1 MDAPATRE
9 IPDTVRRTCLPNRPG
24 GHVNPVRPHLLARAV
39 LLALLVPML
48 SVAATAP
55 AAKPAAPALA
65 AAGDNAPFY
74 TGKPTG
80 AAFAAIQKQRLVRAR
95 AAVAKLLAVKGP
107 RTIANTLEPFNEAQR
122 LLDMAGSQSGLIQE
136 AHPDKATREVAEKA
150 SQAISAYAT
159 ELALNHDLYEAISA
173 LDVSAADAPTQFL
186 VKRMLRDFHLAGVD
200 KDAATRAK
208 IAVLN
213 DSLVLIGQEFGR
225 NIRDDKSTVQCTL
238 ADLDGLPADYIAA
251 HQPGADGKITLTVD
265 YTDYLPV
272 MQYAK
277 SDDLRHR
284 IYLAFQNRAW
294 PANIG
299 VLDRMRARRYE
310 LAQLAGFPD
319 WADYVTADK
328 MVGSAA
334 NARDFIDRV
343 VAASDDRQAREYKE
357 LLTFKQKTEPTATAV
372 NFWEYPYLR
381 EQLRKSDYNF
391 DSQTIRP
398 YLPYDRVEAG
408 VLDIASKLFDVQ
420 FKRVYNVPVWHPS
433 VECFELW
440 NDGKLAGRF
449 YLDMHPRANKYKH
462 AAQFG
467 IRTGIAGKQ
476 IPEAALICNLQGG
489 KPGDPG
495 LCDFDDVDTFL
506 HEFGH
511 LMHTMFASQGRW
523 TGISGISTEQDFVEA
538 PSQMLEE
545 WMRSPEVLAT
555 FAKQYQT
562 GEPIPADLVRQMN
575 RANSFGKG
583 LDVRRQMVYAGLSL
597 GCYDKDPSADRT
609 DDLTSA
615 LVKKYQPFPFID
627 GTHFQCAFGHLDGY
641 SAVYY
646 TYMWSL
652 VISKDLFS
660 QFDKDHLLAPGVAK
674 RYRDTVLAPG
684 GSKPAAQLVTDFLGR
699 PFNEQ
704 AWKKWLDSNE

>member
-1 MDAPATRE
+1 M
-9 IPDTVRRTCLPNRPG
+9 
-24 GHVNPVRPHLLARAV
+24 NPVRPHLLARAV

-48 SVAATAP
+48 SVAAPAP
-55 AAKPAAPALA
+55 AAKPAAPAKPAVA
-65 AAGDNAPFY
+65 AVASSPAAVGDNAPFY
-74 TGKPTG
+74 TGKPVG
-80 AAFAAIQKQRLVRAR
+80 PAFAAIQKQRLTRAR
-95 AAVAKLLAVKGP
+95 AQVAKLLAVTGP
-107 RTIANTLEPFNEAQR
+107 RTIENTLVPFNEAQR
-122 LLDMAGSQSGLIQE
+122 LLDMAGSQSGLMQE
-136 AHPDKATREVAEKA
+136 VHPDKATRTAAEKA
-150 SQAISAYAT
+150 SQAVSAYAT
-159 ELALNHDLYEAISA
+159 ELSLNHKLFEAISA
-173 LDVSAADAPTQFL
+173 LDVSGADAPTQYL
-186 VKRMLRDFHLAGVD
+186 VKRTLRDFHLAGVD
-200 KDAATRAK
+200 KDEATRAK
-208 IAVLN
+208 ITALN
-213 DSLVLIGQEFGR
+213 DSLVLIGQDFAN
-225 NIRDDKSTVQCTL
+225 NIRSDKSTVQCTV
-238 ADLDGLPADYIAA
+238 AELDGLPADYIAA
-251 HQPGADGKITLTVD
+251 HKPGADGRITLTVD
-265 YTDYLPV
+265 YTDYLPA

-284 IYLAFQNRAW
+284 LYMAFQNRAW

-299 VLDRMRARRYE
+299 VLDRMRSRRFE

-319 WADYVTADK
+319 WADYITADK

-343 VAASDDRQAREYKE
+343 VTASSDRQAREYQQ
-357 LLTFKQKTEPTATAV
+357 LLAFKQKTEPAATAV
-372 NFWEYPYLR
+372 NFWEYQYLR
-381 EQLRKSDYNF
+381 EQLRKADYNF
-391 DSQTIRP
+391 DSQAIRP
-398 YLPYDRVEAG
+398 YLPYDRVKAG

-433 VECFELW
+433 VECYELW
-440 NDGKLAGRF
+440 DGGKLAGRF

-467 IRTGIAGKQ
+467 IRSGIAGRQ

-489 KPGDPG
+489 KAGDPG
-495 LCDFDDVDTFL
+495 LCDFDDVDTFF

-511 LMHTMFASQGRW
+511 LMHTMFASHGRW
-523 TGISGISTEQDFVEA
+523 SGIAGISTEQDFVEA

-597 GCYDKDPSADRT
+597 GCYDKDPASVGT
-609 DDLTSA
+609 DELTSA

-684 GSKPAAQLVTDFLGR
+684 GSKPAAELVSDFLGR